1 MSHELFMRLARFV
14 VPPMAIATAAFFIV
28 PLLAIATAAYSALP
42 VNIGAVSWL
51 LLLFLPQAL
60 AVAFPIAIPVA
71 VFLGCRRA
79 PVTRQVY
86 TTVGAFTIAGALV
99 IAALNVWVAPVT
111 NAAYRKLAFGDAAGR
126 LVDGRRVNEPGGT
139 GARFQIRHRWTG
151 PESELVL
158 VAFAIAASRIAY
170 RQSTQSK

>member
-1 MSHELFMRLARFV
+1 MRLARFV
-14 VPPMAIATAAFFIV
+14 VPTMAIATAASFIV

-42 VNIGAVSWL
+42 VNIGTVSWL

-60 AVAFPIAIPVA
+60 GVALPIAIPVA

-79 PVTRQVY
+79 PVKRQVY

-99 IAALNVWVAPVT
+99 TAALNVWVAPVT

-126 LVDGRRVNEPGGT
+126 LVDGRRLNDAGGA
-139 GARFQIRHRWTG
+139 GDRFQTRHRWMG
-151 PESELVL
+151 PESVLVL
-158 VAFAIAASRIAY
+158 AAFAIAASRIAY

>member
-1 MSHELFMRLARFV
+1 MRLARFV

-126 LVDGRRVNEPGGT
+126 LVDGRRLNEPGGA
-139 GARFQIRHRWTG
+139 GDRFQIRHRWTG
-151 PESELVL
+151 PESVLVL
-158 VAFAIAASRIAY
+158 AAFAIAASRIAY